1 MNVSCSFKKTIA
13 SSIPGKGCIKRVA
26 AVINIL
32 QEKVR
37 RGSDEGRLRS
47 AVGNAVLL
55 TISPVDLFS
64 IPLLVSHIS
73 L

>member
-1 MNVSCSFKKTIA
+1 M
-13 SSIPGKGCIKRVA
+13 
-26 AVINIL
+26 INIL